1 MKSIAAMLLM
11 VSSATTAA
19 PLTVKTG
26 ESWSFSIRNGDPA
39 NARKVP
45 PSARPAKGQVMV
57 TVRPLM
63 GTNMII
69 TNNSG
74 AAWTF
79 RAELL
84 SGKKTLTAKSCS
96 LPATPEPVLEQ
107 WPQQADAVR
116 ISQFSP
122 APKDGSCP

>member
-1 MKSIAAMLLM
+1 MRMIAAMLLM
-11 VSSATTAA
+11 VSSAATAA

-26 ESWSFSIRNGDPA
+26 ESWSFSIRNGDPV

-45 PSARPAKGQVMV
+45 PSARPAKGQIMV
-57 TVRPLM
+57 TVRRLM
-63 GTNMII
+63 GTNMIV

-84 SGKKTLTAKSCS
+84 SGKKTLAAKSCS
-96 LPATPEPVLEQ
+96 LPARPEPVLER
-107 WPQQADAVR
+107 WPQQADGVR
-116 ISQFSP
+116 ISQFRP